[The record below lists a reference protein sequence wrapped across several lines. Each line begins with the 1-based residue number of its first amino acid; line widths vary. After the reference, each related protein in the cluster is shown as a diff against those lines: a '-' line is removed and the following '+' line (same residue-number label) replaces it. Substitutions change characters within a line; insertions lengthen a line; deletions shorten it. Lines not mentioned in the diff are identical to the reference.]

1 MMWLR
6 SGSKGRE
13 VLKYVGVKRLLRG
26 WDSPQW
32 VPRWK
37 AIGAHGAGLVSNIT
51 LGPSSLPS
59 C

>member
-1 MMWLR
+1 MVWLR
-6 SGSKGRE
+6 SGSQGRE

-37 AIGAHGAGLVSNIT
+37 AIGPHGAGLV
-51 LGPSSLPS
+51 
-59 C
+59 